1 MQFCILKLAYTQGHD
16 GSKGQDVIDSYW
28 INLAQGEE
36 GDRCDWLKDKY
47 GFSWQVVPSMP
58 GSLLFGPDTGTG

>member
-36 GDRCDWLKDKY
+36 GDRRDWLKDKY
-47 GFSWQVVPSMP
+47 GFS
-58 GSLLFGPDTGTG
+58 